1 MLKSNVLRKKHSN
14 NNYMPYDLETKHTY
28 DEITKNE
35 WIAHGGYIADDELK
49 ELQIIWTN

>member
-1 MLKSNVLRKKHSN
+1 MGMKHFNKTTKSLRNMTDS
-14 NNYMPYDLETKHTY
+14 TY